1 MNFLLQRYISL
12 PIYRSCYDLHDTPSP
27 RFLLRYAHS
36 DVCRQF
42 LLSVPVS
49 IPVSSVLSSL
59 FPPPTIF
66 LHKKGRHHGGFPC
79 VYLYLTTSHRWGFF
93 ICGQSSIL
101 LARASCRTGTI
112 CQPRKFYYLLPGN
125 RFRFSS
131 SSLLLPCPRPADVG
145 CSPPSSS
152 TPYPHNVL
160 RTQIL
165 GFGTYTSVQG
175 NSYKSSDC
183 FFLSVT
189 TQNWTPPLSPVLCTG
204 RDIPLLL
211 RFLSPISQRS
221 QTFSYLSSFFSIEF
235 LSAILSGKYDL
246 VLAIPACI
254 H

>member
-1 MNFLLQRYISL
+1 MAY
-12 PIYRSCYDLHDTPSP
+12 
-27 RFLLRYAHS
+27 
-36 DVCRQF
+36 
-42 LLSVPVS
+42 
-49 IPVSSVLSSL
+49 L
-59 FPPPTIF
+59 FPFPTD
-66 LHKKGRHHGGFPC
+66 GRGRLSCKAVLDGRKNESPAQSG
-79 VYLYLTTSHRWGFF
+79 VF
-93 ICGQSSIL
+93 ICVRSPIL

-112 CQPRKFYYLLPGN
+112 CQPRKFYYLLPVN

-189 TQNWTPPLSPVLCTG
+189 TQNWTPPLSPVFSPVYALVGTSLCFYVSYLQFHSV
-204 RDIPLLL
+204 RKL
-211 RFLSPISQRS
+211 FPISRL
-221 QTFSYLSSFFSIEF
+221 FS
-235 LSAILSGKYDL
+235 
-246 VLAIPACI
+246 P
-254 H
+254 